1 MRKMKMNDALYEAV
15 EQAVRLLDQGQVSD
29 AHEVLKTALAT
40 PEEASCEEAVEVAQ
54 EAPVEG

>member
-1 MRKMKMNDALYEAV
+1 MNDALYEAV

-40 PEEASCEEAVEVAQ
+40 PEEVSCEEAVEVAE
-54 EAPVEG
+54 EAPVEE